1 VSAEQGLT
9 MTQFQPIHRYTPLSH
24 TIFIYISF
32 DIHIPSVCHP
42 LPILNSVN
50 TRLFRRRYFIRRRR
64 CSRPRTRSM
73 SRLVVRLVRDVRR
86 LVSSRIRLTRRRFIW
101 IHYYPSPT

>member
-1 VSAEQGLT
+1 MSAEQGLT

-32 DIHIPSVCHP
+32 DIHIPSVCHTSP
-42 LPILNSVN
+42 SPNNASIQLLIH
-50 TRLFRRRYFIRRRR
+50 RCCFRRRR
-64 CSRPRTRSM
+64 CSRPHTRSM

-86 LVSSRIRLTRRRFIW
+86 LVPSRIRLTRRRFIW
-101 IHYYPSPT
+101 IHYYSSPT